1 MAAIGGI
8 FNIDGAECS
17 ADVLAEM
24 SRAMSFRGGHR
35 RTAYVNDFGGLF
47 SGEDA
52 AEHAPSAHLPRST
65 SVKGKN
71 VTLVFDGKIFPE
83 GEETAGALP
92 FFGEDG
98 GEFALECYLKYGASM
113 AEHFSGEFT
122 IAIYDEER
130 AHTLLLRDTVGSR
143 PLYCT
148 REENRVCFA
157 SEIKGLASATLTPLT
172 VERQKLRAHIF
183 SPCED
188 RGGKLYQG
196 IWELSP
202 GGGCVISRLGIS
214 AFTYTPLP
222 TGKSKAP
229 RQTVKSGFICP
240 DEDGMKK
247 LLAEILFAFDY
258 PQFDILMPTFIR
270 DLIHVK
276 DRGLEYAAAVPDG
289 SLCMDIA
296 YSSARRDRLG
306 ILTGA
311 RPVCVP
317 PEGILYKE
325 RDAKKAENVIKAL
338 LSDADRE
345 AISHI
350 FGNNWQEDLA
360 REKNTAKRI
369 RAAAMML
376 QSVFWYEKYNIM
388 LV

>member
-17 ADVLAEM
+17 ADVLAGM

-35 RTAYVNDFGGLF
+35 RTAYVNGFGGLF
-47 SGEDA
+47 SGEGA
-52 AEHAPSAHLPRST
+52 TEQSANAHLPRSA
-65 SVKGKN
+65 SVNGKN

-113 AEHFSGEFT
+113 AEHFSGEFA

-130 AHTLLLRDTVGSR
+130 AHILLLRDTVGSC

-148 REENRVCFA
+148 REENRVCFS

-196 IWELSP
+196 IWELAP
-202 GGGCVISRLGIS
+202 RGGCIVSRLGIS
-214 AFTYTPLP
+214 AFTYEPMP
-222 TGKSKAP
+222 ANRGKAP
-229 RQTVKSGFICP
+229 RQTAKSGFICP
-240 DEDGMKK
+240 DEDGMKR
-247 LLAEILFAFDY
+247 LLTEIVFAFDY
-258 PQFDILMPTFIR
+258 PQFDILMPTFIH
-270 DLIHVK
+270 DLIRIK
-276 DRGLEYAAAVPDG
+276 DRGLEYTAAVPDG
-289 SLCMDIA
+289 SLCMNIP

-306 ILTGA
+306 VLTGS

-317 PEGILYKE
+317 PEGVIYRE
-325 RDAKKAENVIKAL
+325 RDAKKTENVIKAL
-338 LSDADRE
+338 LSDTDRE
-345 AISHI
+345 ALCHI
-350 FGNNWQEDLA
+350 FGNGWQEDLA

-369 RAAAMML
+369 RSAAMML